1 MRRASWLA
9 IVCLFTF
16 AATAALGVEDAH
28 GHGHGGIPWA
38 KLLFSSVNLGIF
50 VAILARFVFPQ
61 VRCWVRDRRERVVK
75 ELEEAAAA
83 KTEAERLRAEWEK
96 RLEQFEREAEEMR
109 EQMKR
114 DAQRERERIVA
125 EAERTADGIRRD
137 AERAAA
143 YELRRAE
150 EQLRA
155 RLVDQ
160 AIGLAEQEARER
172 WTAADQDRFVADFV
186 QQVRR
191 G

>member
-1 MRRASWLA
+1 MRREFWLT
-9 IVCLFTF
+9 VLCLLTF
-16 AATAALGVEDAH
+16 AAATALGSEDAH
-28 GHGHGGIPWA
+28 GHGQGGIPWA
-38 KLLFSSVNLGIF
+38 KLVFSTVNLGIF

-61 VRCWVRDRRERVVK
+61 VRCWVRDRQGRIVK
-75 ELEEAAAA
+75 ELQDAAAA
-83 KTEAERLRAEWEK
+83 KAEAERLRAEWER
-96 RLEQFEREAEEMR
+96 RLAQFERNAEEMR
-109 EQMKR
+109 EQTKR

-137 AERAAA
+137 AERAAV
-143 YELRRAE
+143 YERRRAE

-155 RLVDQ
+155 RLVGQ

-172 WTAADQDRFVADFV
+172 WTAADQERFVAEFV